1 MIARTPLPCKRRP
14 TIFFT
19 ALAVAALTLAML
31 MCGRPFCAKHVFY
44 RMDTFVEVTVVMKQ
58 KDPSR
63 ESALWHRI
71 DSLLENWEQRFS
83 QIDARSEVLRVN
95 ERTTSRVA
103 VSPDLAAM
111 IDLAVHYG
119 DTLSGGFDCTIFPI
133 KLLWGFGER
142 DTALTVP
149 DSRVLDSTL
158 RHVSYKKVH
167 LCPTRDSLIID
178 DPATMIDAGGIAKGE
193 ALCRISRLLAD
204 AGFTSYL
211 VNGGGDI
218 VSKGVKP
225 DGKPWFI
232 GVQHPRDPERL
243 LAALPLDSG
252 TVYTSGDYERFYLRG
267 DKRYHHIFNPK
278 TGYSATGN
286 QSVTI
291 WDMDPREAKMFSTGL
306 FCRPAREIVA
316 FIQKRPRT
324 HCIVVDSAGTVFVS
338 NGWKSRIE
346 WK

>member
-1 MIARTPLPCKRRP
+1 MIAMTRLPRRRRLP
-14 TIFFT
+14 VHFAGSAAIALFVT
-19 ALAVAALTLAML
+19 AL
-31 MCGRPFCAKHVFY
+31 MCGRPFIVKHVFY
-44 RMDTFVEVTVVMKQ
+44 RMDTIVEVTVVMPE
-58 KDPSR
+58 KDPGR
-63 ESALWHRI
+63 EVALWRRI
-71 DSLLENWEQRFS
+71 DSLLESWEQRFS

-95 ERTTSRVA
+95 ERTSSRVA
-103 VSPDLAAM
+103 VSQDLAGM
-111 IDLAVHYG
+111 IELAVRYG
-119 DTLSGGFDCTIFPI
+119 DTLSGGFDCTIFPV

-149 DSRVLDSTL
+149 DPAVLDFAL

-167 LCPTRDSLIID
+167 LCPTRDTLIID

-193 ALCRISRLLAD
+193 ALCRIHRLLSD
-204 AGFTSYL
+204 AGFTNYL

-218 VSKGVKP
+218 VSKGAKP
-225 DGKPWFI
+225 GGKPWFI
-232 GVQHPRDPERL
+232 GVQHPRNPERL

-252 TVYTSGDYERFYLRG
+252 AVYTSGDYERFYLRG
-267 DKRYHHIFNPK
+267 DKRYHHIFDPR

-306 FCRPAREIVA
+306 FCRPAREVVA
-316 FIQKRPRT
+316 FIEKRPRT

-338 NGWKSRIE
+338 SGWKSRIE